1 MFRFPLSCSRADP
14 FHILVMA
21 DNHDM
26 NRIYMQLKQDK
37 ELVKMALTFLTT
49 IRGIPQIFYGT
60 EILMYYTGPHKVDGL
75 IRSDFPGGW
84 KGDTVNAFT
93 GTGLT
98 SDQKEV
104 QDYLR
109 RLLNW
114 RKSNNVISEGRTMH
128 FAPFDGIYV
137 YFRYIGDRK
146 IMVIMNKNPD
156 GKKINLER
164 FREIL
169 PDGVSGTDIISGK
182 SILLKEL
189 LDVSG
194 KTAMVLELK

>member
-1 MFRFPLSCSRADP
+1 MANDFIYADP

-26 NRIYMQLKQDK
+26 NRVYMQLKQDK
-37 ELVKMALTFLTT
+37 DLVKMALTFLST

-60 EILMYYTGPHKVDGL
+60 EILMDNTGHHKVDGL

-93 GTGLT
+93 GEGLRA
-98 SDQKEV
+98 DQKDV
-104 QDYLR
+104 QNHLK
-109 RLLNW
+109 LLLFW
-114 RKSNNVISEGRTMH
+114 RKNNQVIAYGKTLH

-137 YFRYIGDRK
+137 YFRYNEHK
-146 IMVIMNKNPD
+146 KVMVVMNKNSET
-156 GKKINLER
+156 KIIDLHR

-169 PDGVSGTDIISGK
+169 PANISGREVITGMTILLGESLKISGK
-182 SILLKEL
+182 SASVIEL
-189 LDVSG
+189 N
-194 KTAMVLELK
+194 

>member
-1 MFRFPLSCSRADP
+1 
-14 FHILVMA
+14 
-21 DNHDM
+21 
-26 NRIYMQLKQDK
+26 
-37 ELVKMALTFLTT
+37 
-49 IRGIPQIFYGT
+49 
-60 EILMYYTGPHKVDGL
+60 
-75 IRSDFPGGW
+75 
-84 KGDTVNAFT
+84 
-93 GTGLT
+93 
-98 SDQKEV
+98 
-104 QDYLR
+104 
-109 RLLNW
+109 
-114 RKSNNVISEGRTMH
+114 MH

-137 YFRYIGDRK
+137 YFRYIGGRK
-146 IMVIMNKNPD
+146 VMVIMNKNPD